1 MAAHLAN
8 VNVEKCFLVRITHKK
23 KPIEIEY
30 TLGDS
35 TLQETKSHNYLGVE
49 ITNDLKWA
57 KHIIN
62 NITAKANRSLG
73 FIRRNLVSCPQ
84 DLKAIAYTTLVRPLL
99 EYSSIVWDTHVLEQ
113 IKKIESLQR
122 RAAQFVKND
131 YSRESS
137 PSSMISTLGLDSLE
151 QRKKVARVTMMHKI
165 ANGQAAIPER
175 TFLQP
180 ERPYQTSC
188 HHSNGLTND

>member
-1 MAAHLAN
+1 MSFNA
-8 VNVEKCFLVRITHKK
+8 EKCFLVRITHKK
-23 KPIEIEY
+23 KPIEVEY

-35 TLQETKSHNYLGVE
+35 TLQETKSHTYLGVE

-57 KHIIN
+57 KHIN

-84 DLKAIAYTTLVRPLL
+84 DLKATAYTTLVRPLL

-113 IKKIESLQR
+113 IKKIESVQR
-122 RAAQFVKND
+122 RAARFVKND

-137 PSSMISTLGLDSLE
+137 PSSMISTLGWDSLE
-151 QRKKVARVTMMHKI
+151 QRRKVARVTMMHKI

-180 ERPYQTSC
+180 VNRRTKV
-188 HHSNGLTND
+188 NII